1 MWPEGVVFLAPLFD
15 EYLGLPEGE
24 KDLSIEHFVS
34 ELAVEALT
42 VAIFPGATGFD
53 VEGSYSCSFKPL
65 TYSLGG
71 EFRAVVRSDMLRW
84 PMGHEEVREAMEHV
98 IGVQPSLHHDGEA
111 FSTEFVDDRQDL
123 DGTAIVSAVCHEV
136 IGPDMVAMGGP
147 EPDTRPIVEPQTSSF
162 GLLLGNLQPLLTP
175 DAFHPLVIDP
185 PALSFEQ
192 GCDTAIPVT
201 PIPFGKL
208 NNFLSK
214 SLFGI
219 CPLGYEP
226 LGRPRLAD
234 HAASTSL

>member
-1 MWPEGVVFLAPLFD
+1 VWPEGVVFVSPPLD
-15 EYLGLPEGE
+15 EYLSFLEGVE
-24 KDLSIEHFVS
+24 DLSIQQFVS
-34 ELAVEALT
+34 EFPVEAFA
-42 VAIFPGATGFD
+42 VAVFPWATGLD
-53 VEGSYSCSFKPL
+53 VEGSHPCSFKPL
-65 TYSLGG
+65 TYRLGG
-71 EFRAVVRSDMLRW
+71 EFRAVVRSDMFRW
-84 PMGHEEVREAMEHV
+84 AVGHEEVGKAMEHIV
-98 IGVQPSLHHDGEA
+98 GIEPSLHYHVEA
-111 FSTEFVDDRQDL
+111 LPTEFIYDRQDL
-123 DGTAIVSAVCHEV
+123 DETAVVSAVFYKI
-136 IGPDMVAMGGP
+136 IGPDMVPMGGP

-219 CPLGYEP
+219 CPPGYEP